1 MGLFRK
7 DFFRSLLVGFVIG
20 TVGMGVTMM
29 SEART
34 LALAAT
40 SSPAAARAAAPMAP
54 TMSSVALASA
64 SR

>member
-34 LALAAT
+34 LALTAT
-40 SSPAAARAAAPMAP
+40 SSSKAARAAAPMAP

>member
-29 SEART
+29 SEAHT
-34 LALAAT
+34 LALAAA
-40 SSPAAARAAAPMAP
+40 SPSTAARAAAPMAAP
-54 TMSSVALASA
+54 MSSVALAAA